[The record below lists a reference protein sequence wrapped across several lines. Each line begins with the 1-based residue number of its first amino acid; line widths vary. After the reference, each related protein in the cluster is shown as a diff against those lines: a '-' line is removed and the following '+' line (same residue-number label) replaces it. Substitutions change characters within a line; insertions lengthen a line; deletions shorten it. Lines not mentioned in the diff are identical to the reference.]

1 MRDITAIINQSKKGD
16 ASAQRR
22 LYELFRTPW
31 FMICQRYLRSRDDA
45 LDVMQNALV
54 RIYTK
59 LDSFDPALGTF
70 KAWSSRVMVNEC
82 IMHLRKK
89 HLEFESLDEGSFD
102 VFADEQENP
111 VQKLSAEELTKM
123 IQKLP
128 DGYRLVFNLNVI
140 EGYTH
145 KEIAEMLG
153 ITEGTS
159 KSQLYKAKN
168 LLKKQIEVIF

>member
-16 ASAQRR
+16 SGAQRR
-22 LYELFRTPW
+22 LYEQYRTLW

-54 RIYTK
+54 RIFTK
-59 LDSFDPALGTF
+59 LDTFDPELGSF
-70 KAWSSRVMVNEC
+70 KAWSSRIMVNEC
-82 IMHLRKK
+82 IMFLRKRK
-89 HLEFESLDEGSFD
+89 LEFEHLESDDDSLFVQE
-102 VFADEQENP
+102 EENP
-111 VQKLSAEELTKM
+111 IQKLSAEEITKM

-128 DGYRLVFNLNVI
+128 DGYRLVFNLNII

-153 ITEGTS
+153 ISEGTS
-159 KSQLYKAKN
+159 KSQLFKAKN